1 MKGLGDNQTVAL
13 FCVIRLKGD
22 LGQSRHLMKRA
33 KPGRRAK
40 LVCSARAETWFPWRL
55 GRYETIGCFPR
66 LLSALYGHQETTT
79 LSWAASGRKFS
90 NQGIWDR
97 KEIKSRRWG
106 IPGGSVV
113 KNWPANAGVTGLIP
127 GSGRSHMPRSH

>member
-1 MKGLGDNQTVAL
+1 MKGLGHNQTVAL

-40 LVCSARAETWFPWRL
+40 LVCSPRAETWFPWSL

-90 NQGIWDR
+90 DQGIWDR

-106 IPGGSVV
+106 IPDGSVV

>member
-1 MKGLGDNQTVAL
+1 MKGLGHNQTVAV

-40 LVCSARAETWFPWRL
+40 LVCSPRAETWFPWSL

-90 NQGIWDR
+90 DQGIWDR
-97 KEIKSRRWG
+97 KEIKSR
-106 IPGGSVV
+106 
-113 KNWPANAGVTGLIP
+113 
-127 GSGRSHMPRSH
+127 